1 MKRVFA
7 FIPAAGLVLL
17 ALGLWLWWQDTPSL
31 PPLRPGSPA
40 AALSPQNQASSGQ
53 FQSQPA
59 ARPSIVSARQDPRY
73 PHRLAN
79 TDKLLDTLARQD
91 HALLLRNALLDTT
104 QPLALPIPP
113 SLKAGGEPGAFI
125 VQARKQADAHF
136 IAALKAAGVEPVSYI
151 PNQAWL
157 VRGDA
162 AAAGRLEGHPEVQAV
177 VPYEPYFKLEE
188 ALLAGV
194 LSAQPLPATLSL
206 NVVLFPG
213 AETSGRENLSRLG
226 AAFQREERTPF
237 GPQLTVQLP
246 AERLAEMAR
255 LPEVQAIE
263 KARAKKRA
271 NDLARVTTSV
281 SPDSTTAAN
290 YLGLTGNGI
299 TVGINDTGVDANHPA
314 LQGRVFGAT
323 VDADGHGTHVAG
335 SIAGDGSGSPSAP
348 PPGSANGASM
358 RGMAPK
364 ARLYAQYALFDYYS
378 DTLLQE
384 NTARTNILISN
395 NSWYYEDAYAY
406 NFSSASFDAATR
418 DALPGQPG
426 EQPVLFVFAAGND
439 GGGTTDGLGGGPGT
453 ILAPATAKN
462 VLTVGSLEQ
471 KRFITNTV
479 VINDQTN
486 RLWLGHTDSA
496 VEVASHSS
504 RGNVSPGQEGTH
516 GRFKPDVVAPGEF
529 VVSCRANGWR
539 TPTNAGSG
547 FVNNFYNVTLP
558 PNVTNEFSI
567 GVPGDATRLRIRIV
581 PNAYS
586 PNPMPALPIFVNR
599 GTNTTA
605 ADFRGVNDVTVTVSD
620 GPVQYFYA
628 IGNPTLYP
636 VTFDLTVIVGT
647 TVDYGTY
654 FQELARLNEALG
666 DLYRYESGTSMAAA
680 MVSGILALM
689 QEYFEK
695 TLHRTNSPALMKAL
709 IINGARSLPD
719 YDLNTRSFINYQGWG
734 VVNLTN
740 SIPTVP
746 AALFDQATNRI
757 LTTGDSQARTV
768 TLSAA
773 AQNQPLRVTLAWTD
787 PPGNPVA
794 SLKLVNDL
802 DLIVSNNITHAVYF
816 GNHFEADS
824 DFTTP
829 VVATNQ
835 AGSNVLAALE
845 ADYVNNVENV
855 IIREPTGGS
864 FTVIVRA
871 RRVNV
876 NAVSSFTNGIGQDYA
891 LVISS
896 DARTD
901 ANAIQVTEAAIVPD
915 PAPIVIGLTNGQALM
930 RQRIGA
936 NPPLAGAT
944 HGMMNQWNFYVFTN
958 SAIGTNAAGTN
969 LAFMTFIPPNLGRPR
984 ALDADID
991 LYVSTD
997 PSLTN
1002 LNPAAV
1008 AAALKSTKRGGNE
1021 AIIITNAPDGQVYYV
1036 GVKSEDQQAAE
1047 YGLFASSSNNPF
1059 SQRDEEGNLI
1069 VQGLSVN
1076 VEVPDGMP
1084 DAPEGAMVFAMATE
1098 PITIRRVVVTNVIT
1112 HENLGDLI
1120 GILSHAGESGDEFV
1134 VLNNHTFGDDMVP
1147 PSPVT
1152 YTFIYD
1158 DSDEGDIA
1166 DSRYTQGPGSLRDF
1180 IGDEGQGMWIL
1191 TMVDNALHHT
1201 GVVNSLTLRLEPAME
1216 LTNDMGYTYT
1226 DFWVQPGAYHYEPI
1240 NVPPGVTNVS
1250 FTVSIIEGPN
1260 VAFDLYV
1267 RRGAPP
1273 TVLSYDKSLSITPP
1287 GGQMDLSIYDSP
1299 PLTSGLW
1306 VAGVFNPSPNRIK
1319 VRLGV
1324 ALGRN
1329 LNADPFQAFL
1339 PGISRNL
1346 VDDIVTNSVV
1356 YVPQNRLL
1364 ADVMVDVRVDH
1375 PRVADLV
1382 LTLVSPSQTRIVL
1395 MENRGGPLAT
1405 NLGSGY
1411 LVTNYLAPQQFWA
1424 TPDPITNI
1432 ITVTQ
1437 TLGTLK
1443 IDYNFLDIP
1452 DNLRVYY
1459 EGRLIFDS
1467 GYING
1472 TGTLSV
1478 DYGPGTDTNLVVVIN
1493 QEFGNA
1499 GTAWFYTPTIMSG
1512 RYYYLSFTEN
1522 TNLTTTPIKFQP
1534 PPYDPAVV
1542 LTTNGVPVTNRL
1554 FVLPEESLN
1563 QLIGE
1568 TSQGFW
1574 RLEIW
1579 DRLSGNPATDAVL
1592 LDWRLNLAFVNTNAL
1607 ANALTNGVPI
1617 TATVVG
1623 GQTLYFSVD
1632 VPSVATLATNSLTT
1646 LDGTGLLDLLFNQ
1659 IGIPDTNT
1667 PGTVQLLNDVHSGTA
1682 VLDALGFSNPQ
1693 IIPGLRYYLGVRN
1706 ESPGTTNTFTLL
1718 VGFNVPVLTSGGPA
1732 VGGILGP
1739 SAITYYEVTL
1749 PPQASA
1755 GIFTLI
1761 PVDGNVD
1768 LLLSRAPAYPTP
1780 GSFDYSSVSAST
1792 NIELIVVSN
1801 APVAGKWNIAVYNP
1815 AATPVNYLLQ
1825 VSHLTGGFSSAP
1837 GPGYLLGFASAPRM
1851 TAGSLVLEYVA
1862 AAGVRYMVESSPD
1875 LRQWQPVA
1883 QPLTRQV
1890 TPYPKAPWY
1899 RVWLTLPL
1907 PETSQPA
1914 SPPARF
1920 YRLRTTEE

>member
-1 MKRVFA
+1 MKRSLK
-7 FIPAAGLVLL
+7 FILPLSLMLVASVLWLRWSGTLGPSASSTLATHVEAPTTANLRTTTAPAAPDV
-17 ALGLWLWWQDTPSL
+17 QPIT
-31 PPLRPGSPA
+31 
-40 AALSPQNQASSGQ
+40 LSAN
-53 FQSQPA
+53 
-59 ARPSIVSARQDPRY
+59 RDPRY

-79 TDKLLDTLARQD
+79 TEKSIDALARQD

-104 QPLALPIPP
+104 LPTALPIPP
-113 SLKAGGEPGAFI
+113 TLKAGGEPGAFI
-125 VQARKQADAHF
+125 VQARQLADAHF
-136 IAALKAAGVEPVSYI
+136 LAALKAAGVEPISYI
-151 PNQAWL
+151 PNNAWL
-157 VRGDA
+157 VRADA
-162 AAAGRLEGHPEVQAV
+162 AAAGRLEGHPDVQAV
-177 VPYEPYFKLEE
+177 VPYEPYYKLEE
-188 ALLAGV
+188 ELLAGV
-194 LSAQPLPATLSL
+194 LSPVPLPQTITLS
-206 NVVLFPG
+206 VVLFPG
-213 AETSGRENLSRLG
+213 VDQTAREHLNRMGAEFLRE
-226 AAFQREERTPF
+226 QPTPF
-237 GPQLTVQLP
+237 GPQLFVQLP
-246 AERLAEMAR
+246 SEKLADLAR
-255 LPEVQAIE
+255 MPEVQAIE
-263 KARAKKRA
+263 KARARKRA
-271 NDLARVTTSV
+271 NDLARVTASV
-281 SPDSTTAAN
+281 APDSTTSGN
-290 YLGLTGNGI
+290 YFGLTGDGV
-299 TVGINDTGVDANHPA
+299 TVGINDTGVDASHPA
-314 LQGRVFGAT
+314 LAGRVFGAT
-323 VDADGHGTHVAG
+323 VDADGHGTHIAG
-335 SIAGDGSGSPSAP
+335 SIAGDGTGSPLSVT
-348 PPGSANGASM
+348 PPGSTNGAVM
-358 RGMAPK
+358 RGMAPA
-364 ARLYAQYALFDYYS
+364 ARLYSQYALFDYFS
-378 DTLLQE
+378 DALLQE
-384 NTARTNILISN
+384 NTARTNVLISN
-395 NSWYYEDAYAY
+395 NSWYYEDAYSY
-406 NFSSASFDAATR
+406 NYASASFDAATR
-418 DALPGQPG
+418 DALPGQAG

-439 GGGTTDGLGGGPGT
+439 GGGTADGQGGGPGT

-462 VLTVGSLEQ
+462 VITVGSLEQ

-479 VINDQTN
+479 VVNDQTN
-486 RLWLGHTDSA
+486 RVWLGHTDSS
-496 VEVASHSS
+496 VEVAAHSS
-504 RGNVSPGQEGTH
+504 RGNVSPGQEGQH

-529 VVSCRANGWR
+529 VISCRASGWQS
-539 TPTNAGSG
+539 PTNSGSG

-558 PNVTNEFSI
+558 AGTTNEFSI
-567 GVPGDATRLRIRIV
+567 GVPDTATRLRIRIL
-581 PNAYS
+581 PNPSS

-605 ADFRGVNDVTVTVSD
+605 ADFRGVNDVTVTVT
-620 GPVQYFYA
+620 GGAAQYFYA

-647 TVDYGTY
+647 AMDFGTY
-654 FQELARLNEALG
+654 FEELRQLNDALG
-666 DLYRYESGTSMAAA
+666 DLYRYESGTSMAAG
-680 MVSGILALM
+680 MVSGMLALM
-689 QEYFEK
+689 QEYFQK
-695 TLHRTNSPALMKAL
+695 NLGRTNSPALMKAL
-709 IINGARSLPD
+709 LINGARSLPD

-734 VVNLTN
+734 VANLTN

-773 AQNQPLRVTLAWTD
+773 AQTQPLRVTLVWTD

-802 DLIVSNNITHAVYF
+802 DLIVSNNITHEVFF
-816 GNHFEADS
+816 GNNFEPDS
-824 DFTTP
+824 DFTSP

-845 ADYVNNVENV
+845 ADFVNNVENV
-855 IIREPTGGS
+855 IVREPTGGS

-876 NAVSSFTNGIGQDYA
+876 NAVTSFTNGIGQDYA

-896 DARTD
+896 DARND
-901 ANAIQVTEAAIVPD
+901 ANALQVTEAAIVPN
-915 PAPIVIGLTNGQALM
+915 PAPIVVGLTNGQALM

-936 NPPLAGAT
+936 NPPLVGGT
-944 HGMMNQWNFYVFTN
+944 NGVMNQWNFYVFTN

-969 LAFMTFIPPNLGRPR
+969 LAFLTFIPPNLSRPR

-1002 LNPAAV
+1002 LNAA
-1008 AAALKSTKRGGNE
+1008 AIANALKSTRRGGNE
-1021 AIIITNAPDGQVYYV
+1021 SVVLTNAPEGQVYYI
-1036 GVKSEDQQAAE
+1036 GVKSEDQQASE

-1084 DAPEGAMVFAMATE
+1084 DDPQGAMVFAIAME

-1120 GILSHAGESGDEFV
+1120 GILSHAGESGDEFA

-1158 DSDEGDIA
+1158 DSDEGDIS

-1180 IGDEGQGMWIL
+1180 IGDEGQGMWML

-1201 GVVNSLTLRLEPAME
+1201 GMVNSLTIRLEPAME
-1216 LTNDMGYTYT
+1216 MTNDLGYTYT

-1267 RRGAPP
+1267 NRGSPP
-1273 TVLSYDKSLSITPP
+1273 TVLDYDKSISITPP

-1299 PLTSGLW
+1299 PLTAGLW
-1306 VAGVFNPSPNRIK
+1306 VAGVFNPSPSRIK

-1324 ALGRN
+1324 AFGRN
-1329 LNADPFQAFL
+1329 LNADPFQAYL

-1346 VDDIVTNSVV
+1346 TDDITTNSSV
-1356 YVPQNRLL
+1356 YVPQNRLI
-1364 ADVMVDVRVDH
+1364 ADVMVDVRLDH

-1395 MENRGGPLAT
+1395 MENRGGPLTT

-1411 LVTNYLAPQQFWA
+1411 LVTNYLAPQQFWD
-1424 TPDPITNI
+1424 TPEPITNI

-1443 IDYNFLDIP
+1443 IDYDFFDIP

-1467 GYING
+1467 GFISG
-1472 TGTLSV
+1472 TGTLLV
-1478 DYGPGTDTNLVVVIN
+1478 DYGPGTDTNLIVVIN
-1493 QEFGNA
+1493 QENGNS
-1499 GTAWFYTPTIMSG
+1499 GTAWIYTPTVMSG

-1534 PPYDPAVV
+1534 PPYDPAI
-1542 LTTNGVPVTNRL
+1542 LLDTNGVPVTNRL

-1568 TSQGFW
+1568 TSLGFW

-1579 DRLSGNPATDAVL
+1579 DRLAGNPVTDAAL
-1592 LDWRLNLAFVNTNAL
+1592 LDWRLNLAFINTNAL
-1607 ANALTNGVPI
+1607 ANALTNGVPV

-1623 GQTLYFSVD
+1623 GQTLFFAVD
-1632 VPSVATLATNSLTT
+1632 VPSAATIATNALATVS
-1646 LDGTGLLDLLFNQ
+1646 GSGQLDLLFNQ

-1667 PGTVQLLNDVHSGTA
+1667 PGTVVLLNDVQNGVA

-1693 IIPGLRYYLGVRN
+1693 IIPGIRYYLGVRN
-1706 ESPGTTNTFTLL
+1706 ESPGTTNTFTLT
-1718 VGFNVPVLTSGGPA
+1718 VSFNVPVLTSGGPPA
-1732 VGGILGP
+1732 FGILGP
-1739 SAITYYEVTL
+1739 NALTYYEVTL
-1749 PPQASA
+1749 PPDATT
-1755 GIFTLI
+1755 GLFTLI
-1761 PVDGNVD
+1761 PADGNVD
-1768 LLLSRAPAYPTP
+1768 LLLSRAPAYPTV
-1780 GSFDYSSVSAST
+1780 GSFDFSSITAGT
-1792 NIELIVVSN
+1792 NIEQIIVSN
-1801 APVAGKWNIAVYNP
+1801 APVAGKWNIGVYNP
-1815 AATPVNYLLQ
+1815 SAAPVNYALQ
-1825 VSHLTGGFSSAP
+1825 VSHLTGGFSSTP
-1837 GPGYLLGFASAPRM
+1837 GPGYLLGFASSPRVS
-1851 TAGSLVLEYVA
+1851 AGNLVLEYLA
-1862 AAGVRYMVESSPD
+1862 AAGLPYVLESSED
-1875 LRQWQPVA
+1875 LQHWEPVA
-1883 QPLTRQV
+1883 RPLTRQAA
-1890 TPYPKAPWY
+1890 PLPGAPWY
-1899 RVWLTLPL
+1899 RVFLTLPL
-1907 PETSQPA
+1907 PKNAVPEQPN
-1914 SPPARF
+1914 ARF
-1920 YRLRTTEE
+1920 YRLRAAE

>member
-1 MKRVFA
+1 MKRASPFLV
-7 FIPAAGLVLL
+7 AAGLMLMAWVL
-17 ALGLWLWWQDTPSL
+17 WQVWPGRSGAIARASHAGAQTHHPGTSATQGAIPATTPVT
-31 PPLRPGSPA
+31 PRPA
-40 AALSPQNQASSGQ
+40 AE
-53 FQSQPA
+53 
-59 ARPSIVSARQDPRY
+59 DPRF
-73 PHRLAN
+73 PHRLSN
-79 TDKLLDTLARQD
+79 TDKSIDTLARQD

-113 SLKAGGEPGAFI
+113 VLKAGGEPGAFI
-125 VQARKQADAHF
+125 VQARRQADDRF
-136 IAALKAAGVEPVSYI
+136 IALLKTAGVEPVSYI

-162 AAAGRLEGHPEVQAV
+162 AAAGRLENHPEVQAV
-177 VPYEPYFKLEE
+177 TPYEPYYKLEE
-188 ALLAGV
+188 ELLAGA
-194 LSAQPLPATLSL
+194 LAAAPLPRDMTLH
-206 NVVLFPG
+206 VVLFPG
-213 AETSGRENLSRLG
+213 TEAPGREALNRLG
-226 AAFQREERTPF
+226 ASIVREQRTPF
-237 GPQLTVQLP
+237 GPQMTVQLP
-246 AERLAEMAR
+246 SERLTEVAR

-263 KARAKKRA
+263 KARARKRA
-271 NDLARVTTSV
+271 NDLARVTVSV
-281 SPDSTTAAN
+281 APDSTTSPN
-290 YLGLTGNGI
+290 YFGLTGAGV
-299 TVGINDTGVDANHPA
+299 TVGINDTGVDASHPA

-323 VDADGHGTHVAG
+323 VDTDGHGTHVAG
-335 SIAGDGSGSPSAP
+335 SIAGNGSGSPSAP
-348 PPGSANGASM
+348 PPGSTNGAIM
-358 RGMAPK
+358 RGMAPA

-395 NSWYYEDAYAY
+395 NSWYYEDAYSY
-406 NFSSASFDAATR
+406 NFASASFDAATR

-426 EQPVLFVFAAGND
+426 DQPVLFVFAAGND
-439 GGGTTDGLGGGPGT
+439 GFGTPDGKGGGAGS
-453 ILAPATAKN
+453 ILSPATAKN
-462 VLTVGSLEQ
+462 VITVGSLEQ
-471 KRFITNTV
+471 KRFITNQV
-479 VINDQTN
+479 VWNDETN

-496 VEVASHSS
+496 VEVAAHSS
-504 RGNVSPGQEGTH
+504 RGNVAPGQEGEH

-529 VVSCRANGWR
+529 VVSCRASGWQ
-539 TPTNAGSG
+539 TPTNPGSG
-547 FVNNFYNVTLP
+547 FVNNFYNVTIP
-558 PNVTNEFSI
+558 AGATNEFSI
-567 GVPGDATRLRIRIV
+567 GVPDSATRLRIRIV
-581 PNAYS
+581 PSPYS

-599 GTNTTA
+599 GTNTTP
-605 ADFRGVNDVTVTVSD
+605 ADYRGVNDVTVTVS
-620 GPVQYFYA
+620 GGAGQYFYA

-636 VTFDLTVIVGT
+636 VTFDLTVVVGT
-647 TVDYGTY
+647 AVDFGTY
-654 FQELARLNEALG
+654 YQELALLNAALG

-740 SIPTVP
+740 SIPSVP

-773 AQNQPLRVTLAWTD
+773 AQTQPLRITLAWTD

-794 SLKLVNDL
+794 SVKLVNDL
-802 DLIVSNNITHAVYF
+802 DLIVSNNITHQVYF
-816 GNHFEADS
+816 GNNFEPDN

-835 AGSNVLAALE
+835 AGSNVLAALQ

-876 NAVSSFTNGIGQDYA
+876 NAVTSFTNGIGQDYA

-896 DARTD
+896 DARHD

-915 PAPIVIGLTNGQALM
+915 PAPIVIGLTNSQALM

-936 NPPLAGAT
+936 HPPLAASTNGVV
-944 HGMMNQWNFYVFTN
+944 NQWNFYVFTN
-958 SAIGTNAAGTN
+958 SAVGTNAAGTN
-969 LAFMTFIPPNLGRPR
+969 LAFLTFIPPNLGRPR

-997 PSLTN
+997 SSLTN
-1002 LNPAAV
+1002 LNPAAI
-1008 AAALKSTKRGGNE
+1008 AAALKSTRRGGNE
-1021 AIIITNAPDGQVYYV
+1021 VIVITNAPEGQVFYV

-1084 DAPEGAMVFAMATE
+1084 DDPQGAMVFAIATE

-1120 GILSHAGESGDEFV
+1120 GILSHAGEAGDEFV
-1134 VLNNHTFGDDMVP
+1134 VLNNHTFGDEMVP

-1158 DSDEGDIA
+1158 DSDEGDI
-1166 DSRYTQGPGSLRDF
+1166 DNSRYTQGPGSLRDF

-1216 LTNDMGYTYT
+1216 MTNDLGYTYT

-1273 TVLSYDKSLSITPP
+1273 TLLDYDKSLSITPP

-1306 VAGVFNPSPNRIK
+1306 VAGVYNPSPSRIK
-1319 VRLGV
+1319 VRLGI

-1329 LNADPFQAFL
+1329 LNADPFQAYL
-1339 PGISRNL
+1339 PGISRAL
-1346 VDDIVTNSVV
+1346 MDDVTTNSQV
-1356 YVPQNRLL
+1356 YVPQNRLV
-1364 ADVMVDVRVDH
+1364 ADVMVDVRLDH

-1395 MENRGGPLAT
+1395 MENRGGPLAS
-1405 NLGSGY
+1405 NIGSGY
-1411 LVTNYLAPQQFWA
+1411 LVTNYLAPQQFWD

-1432 ITVTQ
+1432 ITITQ
-1437 TLGTLK
+1437 TVGTLK
-1443 IDYNFLDIP
+1443 IDYDFFDIP
-1452 DNLRVYY
+1452 DSLRVYY
-1459 EGRLIFDS
+1459 GGRLIFDS
-1467 GYING
+1467 GFING
-1472 TGTLSV
+1472 TGTLLV
-1478 DYGPGTDTNLVVVIN
+1478 DYGPGADTNLMVIMN
-1493 QEFGNA
+1493 QESGNL
-1499 GTAWFYTPTIMSG
+1499 GTAWIYTPTVMSG

-1534 PPYDPAVV
+1534 PPFDS
-1542 LTTNGVPVTNRL
+1542 TMIQDTNGIPVTNRL

-1579 DRLSGNPATDAVL
+1579 DRLGGNPVTDATL

-1617 TATVVG
+1617 TATVIG
-1623 GQTLYFSVD
+1623 GQTLYFVVD
-1632 VPSVATLATNSLTT
+1632 VPSVATLATNVLTT
-1646 LDGTGLLDLLFNQ
+1646 VSGDGLLDLLFNQ

-1667 PGTVQLLNDVHSGTA
+1667 PGSVVLLNDVQSGA
-1682 VLDALGFSNPQ
+1682 AILDALGFSTPQ

-1706 ESPGTTNTFTLL
+1706 ETPGTTNTFTLM
-1718 VGFNVPVLTSGGPA
+1718 VGFNLPVLTSGGPPA
-1732 VGGILGP
+1732 SGILGP
-1739 SAITYYEVTL
+1739 GTLTYYEVTL
-1749 PPQASA
+1749 PPDASA
-1755 GIFTLI
+1755 GVFTLW
-1761 PVDGNVD
+1761 PLDGNVD
-1768 LLLSRAPAYPTP
+1768 LLVSRSPAYPTP
-1780 GSFDYSSVSAST
+1780 GSFDYSSVSAGT
-1792 NIELIVVSN
+1792 NIEQIVVSN

-1815 AATPVNYLLQ
+1815 GAAPVSYMLQ

-1837 GPGYLLGFASAPRM
+1837 GLGYLLGFAAAPKVA
-1851 TAGSLVLEYVA
+1851 AGNLVLEYLVG
-1862 AAGVRYMVESSPD
+1862 AGVPYVLETSSD
-1875 LRQWQPVA
+1875 LRNWQPVV
-1883 QPLTRQV
+1883 QPLPRQV
-1890 TPYPKAPWY
+1890 TPLPKAPWY
-1899 RVWLTLPL
+1899 RVFLNLPL
-1907 PETSQPA
+1907 PQSEPA
-1914 SPPARF
+1914 EARARF
-1920 YRLRTTEE
+1920 YRLRTAAE